1 MNILWRWFVCKGGS
15 PFLYRIVIVI
25 TSGTVKVSLSKTKK
39 HLNPKGLQ
47 LSQSSHLAGDRSMM
61 ARHKNPSSYISTD
74 LELLRLPSSE
84 RFFAEPLFLESQDFT
99 PSTRSSNSES
109 ESESP

>member
-1 MNILWRWFVCKGGS
+1 
-15 PFLYRIVIVI
+15 
-25 TSGTVKVSLSKTKK
+25 
-39 HLNPKGLQ
+39 
-47 LSQSSHLAGDRSMM
+47 M
-61 ARHKNPSSYISTD
+61 ARHENPSSYFSTD